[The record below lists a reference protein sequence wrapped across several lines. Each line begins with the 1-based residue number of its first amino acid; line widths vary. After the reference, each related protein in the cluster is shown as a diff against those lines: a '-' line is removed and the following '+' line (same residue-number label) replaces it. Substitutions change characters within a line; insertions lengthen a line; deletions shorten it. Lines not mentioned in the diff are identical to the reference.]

1 MRLVASYVFSLE
13 SAPGTGLPVASVEAL
28 LSLCPPWRESEF
40 GAGYLLALVIPHY
53 THEPLCLCFVDQQSW
68 LEYFAQK

>member
-1 MRLVASYVFSLE
+1 MVLAGCYLCIREKIY
-13 SAPGTGLPVASVEAL
+13 PVASVEAL

-53 THEPLCLCFVDQQSW
+53 SHEPLDQQSW

>member
-53 THEPLCLCFVDQQSW
+53 SHEPLDQQSW